1 MIKNKNMNE
10 NLVKYLKDPKREIN
24 ETIVNVKRVIEDY
37 TNLLKEVQAIN
48 KLQESMLQ
56 LYEDGK
62 IQSNAQV

>member
-1 MIKNKNMNE
+1 MNE

-62 IQSNAQV
+62 IQSDAQV